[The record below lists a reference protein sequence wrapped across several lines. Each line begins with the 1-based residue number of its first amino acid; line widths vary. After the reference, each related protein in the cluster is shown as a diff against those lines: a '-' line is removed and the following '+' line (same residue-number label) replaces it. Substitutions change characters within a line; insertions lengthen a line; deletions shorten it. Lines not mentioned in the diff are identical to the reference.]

1 MNKVTDNY
9 QIYLEATEK
18 AAIAAAKLRGNNDGK
33 AADKAATDAMRSV
46 LKKSKILT
54 RVVIGEGERDDAPM
68 LFIGEEL
75 GNQSSSLKIDIAVDP
90 LECTNHCANNLPD
103 ALAVLAASEK
113 GSLLHAPD
121 TYMNKLCGSSS
132 LVGKISLEKS
142 VKFNLDETAKALKKN
157 KADLKIIVMDRNRHK
172 ELIKEIKN
180 EGVEPILIG
189 DGDVSAGLKAA
200 EGKVDLLYGIGAAPE
215 GVITAAAVK
224 SLGGFFE
231 GKLFF
236 KDENFKIRAL
246 KMLGNKID
254 KVWTADELCTS
265 NDTFFVA
272 SGVCSGW
279 IPGVKFEGE
288 KATVTSKIIFADSKK
303 NLIITN
309 EYINGEINV

>member
-1 MNKVTDNY
+1 MRKVTDNY

-18 AAIAAAKLRGNNDGK
+18 AAIAAAKLRGNGDGV

-75 GNQSSSLKIDIAVDP
+75 GDESSNLKIDIAVDP
-90 LECTNHCANNLPD
+90 LECTNHCAKDLPD
-103 ALAVLAASEK
+103 ALAVLAASQR

-121 TYMNKLCGSSS
+121 TYMNKLCGSSA
-132 LVGKISLEKS
+132 LVGKISLKKS
-142 VKFNLDETAKALKKN
+142 VKFNIEQASKALNKK
-157 KADLKIIVMDRNRHK
+157 KSDLKIVVMDRERHK
-172 ELIKEIKN
+172 ELIKQMIDV
-180 EGVEPILIG
+180 GVEPILIG

-200 EGKVDLLYGIGAAPE
+200 EGKIDLLYGIGAAPE

-224 SLGGFFE
+224 ALGGFFE

-236 KDENFKIRAL
+236 KDEIFKKRAV
-246 KMLGNKID
+246 KMLGNKIN
-254 KVWTADELCTS
+254 KIWTSDELCKS
-265 NDTFFVA
+265 EDTFFVA

-279 IPGVKFEGE
+279 IPGVKFDGE
-288 KATVTSKIIFADSKK
+288 KAIVTSKIIFGDSNKD
-303 NLIITN
+303 LIITN
-309 EYINGEINV
+309 EYVNGEKNV

>member
-68 LFIGEEL
+68 LYIGEEL

-90 LECTNHCANNLPD
+90 LECTNHCAKNLPD

-121 TYMNKLCGSSS
+121 TYMNKLCGSSP

-246 KMLGNKID
+246 KMLGDKID

-303 NLIITN
+303 DLIITN
-309 EYINGEINV
+309 EYINGEKNV